1 MKYKLLIKNLFV
13 SLIFICNSN
22 LNIQAYG
29 DDDIHNSEVQEYP
42 NNLNVDYLKNFPKND
57 FYILGPGDTLKI
69 LVSREYPGFTSIS
82 TIDGEGTIYLPRL
95 NKVYVEGLTVNEL
108 NNLLN
113 KAFKE
118 FVKFPE
124 VETTITTYRPIS
136 VLVKGEVENPGI
148 QRLEGAFSIKSTS
161 NLESNIGNEFQTYYF
176 PTVFDVLRASGGITQ
191 FSDLSNI
198 KLIRKNNLTDGGG
211 QVMTT
216 LNFENSFTSGDNSG
230 NIRIFDG
237 DIIEVRKS
245 AYSNK
250 PLLTKAILNN
260 INPKF
265 INVFVGGRV
274 NRPGYTKISRSSAL
288 SDAIKLAGGT
298 KVLKGKVSFIRF
310 NNDGSIENRK
320 FGYNS
325 RKSRGSS
332 QNPYMRDG
340 DIIFVGNSFFN
351 VTNEVLNEVT
361 NPIRGIFSSY
371 ALLKL
376 ITD

>member
-1 MKYKLLIKNLFV
+1 LKYKLLIKNIFV
-13 SLIFICNSN
+13 SLIFIFNSN

-29 DDDIHNSEVQEYP
+29 SDDTHNSEVQEYL

-69 LVSREYPGFTSIS
+69 LVSREYPSFTSIS

-118 FVKFPE
+118 FVKFSE
-124 VETTITTYRPIS
+124 VETIITTYRPIS

-148 QRLEGAFSIKSTS
+148 QRLEGAFSLKSSS
-161 NLESNIGNEFQTYYF
+161 NLKGNIGNEFQTYYF
-176 PTVFDVLRASGGITQ
+176 PSVFDVLRASGGITQ

-198 KLIRKNNLTDGGG
+198 KLIRKNNLSDGGG
-211 QVMTT
+211 QITTT
-216 LNFENSFTSGDNSG
+216 LNFEKSFTKRDNSG

-274 NRPGYTKISRSSAL
+274 NRPGYTQISRASAL
-288 SDAIKLAGGT
+288 SDPILLAGGT
-298 KVLKGKVSFIRF
+298 NFLKGKVTFIRF

-325 RKSRGSS
+325 RKLRGSF

-340 DIIFVGNSFFN
+340 DIVFVGKSFFN
-351 VTNEVLNEVT
+351 LTNEVLNEVT

-371 ALLKL
+371 ALLKMV
-376 ITD
+376 TD